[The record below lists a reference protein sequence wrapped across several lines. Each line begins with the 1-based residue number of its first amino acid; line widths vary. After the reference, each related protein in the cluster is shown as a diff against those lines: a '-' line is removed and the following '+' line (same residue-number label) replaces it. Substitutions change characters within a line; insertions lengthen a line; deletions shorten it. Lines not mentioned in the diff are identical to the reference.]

1 MRQKGSIVS
10 VLAAATI
17 SALATAPLHA
27 QKSGMSVGVQAKPAP
42 NVYTPPPLP
51 YPYVVAV
58 VPRDDRTSRQR
69 CWDDEA
75 ARIGGTLSDLDRR
88 TIDLKCSQR

>member
-1 MRQKGSIVS
+1 MRHNGSIVFII
-10 VLAAATI
+10 AAATVC
-17 SALATAPLHA
+17 AFATAPLHA
-27 QKSGMSVGVQAKPAP
+27 QKSGMAVGVQTAPAH
-42 NVYTPPPLP
+42 NVYTPPPSP
-51 YPYVVAV
+51 YPYVVPALPV
-58 VPRDDRTSRQR
+58 DDRTPRQR

>member
-1 MRQKGSIVS
+1 M
-10 VLAAATI
+10 A
-17 SALATAPLHA
+17 
-27 QKSGMSVGVQAKPAP
+27 VGVQS
-42 NVYTPPPLP
+42 TPPPQVATPPAVP
-51 YPYVVAV
+51 YPAYVAPVMPV
-58 VPRDDRTSRQR
+58 DGRTPRQR